1 MIIRVNKCSTVGIR
15 KSSSSSTLYLPRLI
29 INHET
34 VPTVDIG
41 KSFRYLGRHFN
52 YTMDNQVHMSEAL
65 ELLSDLMKKIDD
77 LSCHPKNKLIIYH
90 RYVLSKLSWH
100 LTIADLSKTLVIQ
113 NLDNVV
119 SRYMGH
125 WLELPISAALST
137 VLLQNSNYGI
147 SLILPSTKL
156 IQCQTVIRNAFNSS
170 PNPDVSYGLQLV
182 MVLIF
187 SMTNMGTLNKC

>member
-1 MIIRVNKCSTVGIR
+1 
-15 KSSSSSTLYLPRLI
+15 
-29 INHET
+29 
-34 VPTVDIG
+34 
-41 KSFRYLGRHFN
+41 
-52 YTMDNQVHMSEAL
+52 MDNQVHMSEAL
-65 ELLSDLMKKIDD
+65 ELLSDLMKKIDN

-119 SRYMGH
+119 SRYTRH

-147 SLILPSTKL
+147 SLILPYTKL

-170 PNPDVSYGLQLV
+170 PNPDLSYGLQLV

-187 SMTNMGTLNKC
+187 SMTNIGTLNKC